1 MNLSEILLSEMNL
14 NQITGP
20 EKGKRETDM
29 KTEMTLKV
37 EWNSQKLSSQKWT
50 WIKSENLRKEKG
62 KQTWKQ
68 ASPKGIPLR

>member
-37 EWNSQKLSSQKWT
+37 E
-50 WIKSENLRKEKG
+50 
-62 KQTWKQ
+62 
-68 ASPKGIPLR
+68 